1 VTIPQPSDDSIEN
14 IGVTFLSASY
24 RREIAS
30 ALRAFEKLSNHL
42 FRFVLTRVQLVS
54 SVHFIDRFDADI
66 LKASICFNMLE
77 KSNLN
82 VQHAPQIQSSFR
94 VKQYFQTN
102 VSKQTRTPSRQST
115 QQHTF
120 SWCFVDGA

>member
-66 LKASICFNMLE
+66 F
-77 KSNLN
+77 KSKHLLQY
-82 VQHAPQIQSSFR
+82 VGKIQSQRSA
-94 VKQYFQTN
+94 
-102 VSKQTRTPSRQST
+102 RTT
-115 QQHTF
+115 DTK
-120 SWCFVDGA
+120 